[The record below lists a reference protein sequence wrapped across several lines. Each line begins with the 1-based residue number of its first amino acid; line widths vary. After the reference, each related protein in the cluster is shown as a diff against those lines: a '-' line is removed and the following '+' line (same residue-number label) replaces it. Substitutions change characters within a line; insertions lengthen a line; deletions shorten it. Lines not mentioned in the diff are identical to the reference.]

1 MAKKIYP
8 RDLHAILRR
17 QWNGERVTQGWPRA
31 DLPEKAVLDEL
42 LDVCYHA
49 SLMAE
54 EGRPT
59 IFRVAFLAASAPAH
73 PPRQEPS
80 PLRRSRGTRWA
91 SRSRSRWGN
100 CGGSRRS
107 LTLGES

>member
-1 MAKKIYP
+1 MANKKYP

-17 QWNGERVTQGWPRA
+17 RWNGEPVADGWPRA

-59 IFRVAFLAASAPAH
+59 TDRKSVV
-73 PPRQEPS
+73 
-80 PLRRSRGTRWA
+80 
-91 SRSRSRWGN
+91 
-100 CGGSRRS
+100 
-107 LTLGES
+107 